1 MGVDLAGADAL
12 LLVGDSERSA
22 DLLYSTG
29 FRAPD
34 PYVFLWTRH
43 ERLVMV
49 SDLELDRARAQ
60 ARVDRVLASAQIE
73 AGLRQRGVNEP
84 GSEEVLVALLAAL
97 AVQRVRVPA
106 EFPLGLAEALR
117 RAGVGVEVA
126 PSPLFPERQRKSEAE
141 IAAVE
146 HALRAAEAAMAA
158 AVGMIRSAQARPDG
172 LWLDGAQLTS
182 ERVRRTIH
190 RELLDWDCSATG
202 TIVAGGDQGCDPH
215 QEGHGP
221 LRAGESIIID
231 IFPRSQTSGY
241 FGDLTRTV
249 VWGQAPPALRRLFA
263 TVRQGQELAL
273 TRIQDGAVGR
283 HVHQA
288 VVDLFAEAG
297 YPTGERDGHM
307 EGFFHGTG
315 HGLGLEIHEAPRIGS
330 RGTALSSGQ
339 VVTVEPGLYYP
350 GVGGVRLEDVVVVRP
365 GGCQNLTRCPTVLE
379 L

>member
-1 MGVDLAGADAL
+1 MEVDLAGADAL

-22 DLLYSTG
+22 DLLYTTG

-34 PYVFLWTRH
+34 PYVFLWTRQ

-60 ARVDRVLASAQIE
+60 ARVDRVLASSHYE
-73 AGLRQRGVNEP
+73 AGLRQRGVSEP
-84 GSEEVLVALLAAL
+84 GSEQVLI
-97 AVQRVRVPA
+97 AVLSELGLRRVRVPA
-106 EFPLGLAEALR
+106 DFPLGMAEALR
-117 RAGVGVEVA
+117 RAGVSVEVA
-126 PSPLFPERQRKSEAE
+126 PAPLFPARQCKDEDE
-141 IAAVE
+141 IAAIE
-146 HALRAAEAAMAA
+146 QALRAAEAAMAA
-158 AVGMIRSAQARPDG
+158 AVEMIRRAEPRDG
-172 LWLDGAQLTS
+172 NLWLDGVQLTS

-190 RELLDWDCSATG
+190 RELLEWDCSATG

-249 VWGQAPPALRRLFA
+249 VWGPAAPPLRRLFE

-273 TRIQDGAVGR
+273 ARIQDGAVGR
-283 HVHQA
+283 QVHQA
-288 VVDLFAEAG
+288 VVDLFSAAG
-297 YPTGERDGHM
+297 YQTGERDGHM

-330 RGTALSSGQ
+330 RGTPLSSGQ

-365 GGCQNLTRCPTVLE
+365 GGCQNLTRCPLVLE